1 MINKIKAE
9 IEKTRKG
16 RAGSYTRGM
25 VTAYQDCLKLAEQT
39 RDKLK
44 DKVKNGIYV
53 GETAERL
60 SDEFLENIEEA
71 FEGLEV
77 GE

>member
-1 MINKIKAE
+1 MINKIKAQ
-9 IEKTRKG
+9 IKNCFRCDG
-16 RAGSYTRGM
+16 RGCDKCDTYKK
-25 VTAYQDCLKLAEQT
+25 CLKLAEQT